1 MSHKVVFFT
10 GAGISVDSGIP
21 TFEEQEGIRDKLT
34 RDFCLDN
41 YNDYIENIKSMKR
54 TMDKAQPNAAHYAI
68 AEMDCPVIT
77 MNIDGLH
84 EKAGTK
90 NVIAIHGRMPTWK
103 EIENENLRD
112 KYGTPVLYGDNA
124 PLYDEAYNIMLDLD
138 LKQSYVVIVGTSFYT
153 GISEEL
159 FQIAEKYATRVWI
172 INGNASVEVQKVCA
186 EIKELLSNGNEV

>member
-21 TFEEQEGIRDKLT
+21 TFQEQEGIRDKLT
-34 RDFCLDN
+34 RPFCLDH
-41 YNDYIENIKSMKR
+41 YNEYIENIKSMKR

-77 MNIDGLH
+77 MNIDGLY

-90 NVIAIHGRMPTWK
+90 NVLAIHGRMPTWE
-103 EIENENLRD
+103 EIENEDLRY
-112 KYGTPVLYGDNA
+112 KSGIPVLYGDAA
-124 PLYDEAYNIMLDLD
+124 PLYSDAYDILLDLD
-138 LKQSYVVIVGTSFYT
+138 LHQSYVVIVGTSFYT

-159 FQIAEKYATRVWI
+159 YQIAERYTTRVWV
-172 INGNASVEVQKVCA
+172 INSNASVRVPEVCE
-186 EIKELLSNGNEV
+186 EIKRLLKGEKS

>member
-172 INGNASVEVQKVCA
+172 INGNASVEVPKVCA

>member
-21 TFEEQEGIRDKLT
+21 TFQEQEGIRDKLT
-34 RDFCLDN
+34 RPFCLDH
-41 YNDYIENIKSMKR
+41 YNEYIENIKSMKR

-84 EKAGTK
+84 EKSGTK
-90 NVIAIHGRMPTWK
+90 NVLAVHGRMPTWE
-103 EIENENLRD
+103 EIENEDLRY
-112 KYGTPVLYGDNA
+112 KTGIPVLYGDAA
-124 PLYDEAYNIMLDLD
+124 PLYSDAYDILLDLD
-138 LKQSYVVIVGTSFYT
+138 LHQSYVVIVGTSFYT

-159 FQIAEKYATRVWI
+159 YQLAERYATKVWI
-172 INGNASVEVQKVCA
+172 INNNASIEVPKVCE
-186 EIKELLSNGNEV
+186 EIKRLLKGEEK

>member
-21 TFEEQEGIRDKLT
+21 TFQEQEGIRDKLT
-34 RDFCLDN
+34 RPFCLEHYDK
-41 YNDYIENIKSMKR
+41 YIENIKSMKR

-68 AEMDCPVIT
+68 VEMDCPVIT

-90 NVIAIHGRMPTWK
+90 NVIAIHGRMPTWE
-103 EIENENLRD
+103 EIENEDLRR
-112 KYGTPVLYGDNA
+112 KTGIPVLYGDSA
-124 PLYDEAYNIMLDLD
+124 PLYSEAYDIMLDLV
-138 LKQSYVVIVGTSFYT
+138 LHQSYVVIVGTSFYT

-159 FQIAEKYATRVWI
+159 YQIAERYTTRVWV
-172 INGNASVEVQKVCA
+172 INSNASVRVPEVCE
-186 EIKELLSNGNEV
+186 EIKRLLKGEKS

>member
-21 TFEEQEGIRDKLT
+21 TFQEQEGIRDKLT
-34 RDFCLDN
+34 RPFCLDH
-41 YNDYIENIKSMKR
+41 YNEYIENIKSMKR

-68 AEMDCPVIT
+68 AEMNCPVIT

-90 NVIAIHGRMPTWK
+90 NVLAIHGRMPTWE
-103 EIENENLRD
+103 EIENEDLRY
-112 KYGTPVLYGDNA
+112 KTGIPVLYGDAA
-124 PLYDEAYNIMLDLD
+124 PLYSDAYDILLDLD
-138 LKQSYVVIVGTSFYT
+138 LHQSYVVIVGTSFYT

-159 FQIAEKYATRVWI
+159 YQLAERYATRLWI
-172 INGNASVEVQKVCA
+172 INSNASVRVPEICE
-186 EIKELLSNGNEV
+186 EIKRLLKGDKS

>member
-21 TFEEQEGIRDKLT
+21 TFQEQEGIRDKLT
-34 RDFCLDN
+34 RPFCLDH
-41 YNDYIENIKSMKR
+41 YNEYIENIKSMKR

-68 AEMDCPVIT
+68 AEMNCPVIT

-90 NVIAIHGRMPTWK
+90 NVLAIHGRMPTWD
-103 EIENENLRD
+103 EINNEDLRY
-112 KYGTPVLYGDNA
+112 KTGIPVLYGDSA
-124 PLYDEAYNIMLDLD
+124 PLYSNAYDIMLDLD
-138 LKQSYVVIVGTSFYT
+138 LHQSYVVIVGTSFYT

-159 FQIAEKYATRVWI
+159 YQIAERYATRVWI
-172 INGNASVEVQKVCA
+172 INSNASIRVPEVCE
-186 EIKELLSNGNEV
+186 EIKELLKGES

>member
-21 TFEEQEGIRDKLT
+21 TFQEQEGIRDKLT
-34 RDFCLDN
+34 RPFCLDH
-41 YNDYIENIKSMKR
+41 YNEYIENIKSMKR

-68 AEMDCPVIT
+68 AEMNCPVIT

-90 NVIAIHGRMPTWK
+90 NVIAIHGRMPTW
-103 EIENENLRD
+103 EELENEDLRY
-112 KYGTPVLYGDNA
+112 KTGIPVLYGDAA
-124 PLYDEAYNIMLDLD
+124 PLYSDAYDILLDLD
-138 LKQSYVVIVGTSFYT
+138 LHQSYVVIVGTSFYT

-159 FQIAEKYATRVWI
+159 YQLAERYATKVWI
-172 INGNASVEVQKVCA
+172 INNNASIEVPKVCE
-186 EIKELLSNGNEV
+186 EIKRLLKGEEK

>member
-21 TFEEQEGIRDKLT
+21 TFQEQEGIRDKLT
-34 RDFCLDN
+34 RDFCLEHYDK
-41 YNDYIENIKSMKR
+41 YIENIKSMKR

-68 AEMDCPVIT
+68 AEMNCPVIT

-90 NVIAIHGRMPTWK
+90 NVLAIHGRMPTWE
-103 EIENENLRD
+103 EIENEDLRY
-112 KYGTPVLYGDNA
+112 KTGIPVLYGDSA
-124 PLYDEAYNIMLDLD
+124 PLYNKAYNIMLDLD
-138 LKQSYVVIVGTSFYT
+138 LHQSYVVIVGTSFYT

-159 FQIAEKYATRVWI
+159 YQIAEKYATRVWI
-172 INGNASVEVQKVCA
+172 INSNASIRVPEVCE
-186 EIKELLSNGNEV
+186 EIKELLKGES

>member
-21 TFEEQEGIRDKLT
+21 TFQEQEGIRDKLN
-34 RDFCLDN
+34 RDFCLEQYDK
-41 YNDYIENIKSMKR
+41 YIENIKSMKR
-54 TMDKAQPNAAHYAI
+54 TIDKAQPNTAHYAI

-90 NVIAIHGRMPTWK
+90 NVIAIHGRMPTWE
-103 EIENENLRD
+103 EIENEDLRH
-112 KYGTPVLYGDNA
+112 KTGIPVLYGDSA
-124 PLYDEAYNIMLDLD
+124 PLYSNAYDIMLDLD
-138 LKQSYVVIVGTSFYT
+138 LHQSYVVIVGTSFYT

-159 FQIAEKYATRVWI
+159 FQIAERYATRVWI
-172 INGNASVEVQKVCA
+172 INGNASVEVPKVCT
-186 EIKELLSNGNEV
+186 EIKELLKGESQ

>member
-21 TFEEQEGIRDKLT
+21 TFQEQEGIRDKLT
-34 RDFCLDN
+34 RPFCLDH
-41 YNDYIENIKSMKR
+41 YNEYIENIKSMKR

-90 NVIAIHGRMPTWK
+90 NVLAIHGRMPTWE
-103 EIENENLRD
+103 EIENEDLRY
-112 KYGTPVLYGDNA
+112 KTGIPVLYGDAA
-124 PLYDEAYNIMLDLD
+124 PLYSDAYDILLDLD
-138 LKQSYVVIVGTSFYT
+138 LHQSYVVIVGTSFYT

-159 FQIAEKYATRVWI
+159 YQLAERYATKVWI
-172 INGNASVEVQKVCA
+172 INNNASIEVPKVCE
-186 EIKELLSNGNEV
+186 EIKRLLKGEKS

>member
-21 TFEEQEGIRDKLT
+21 TFQEQEGIRDKLT
-34 RDFCLDN
+34 RPFCLYHYDE
-41 YNDYIENIKSMKR
+41 YIENIKSMKKV
-54 TMDKAQPNAAHYAI
+54 MDKAQPNAAHYAI

-84 EKAGTK
+84 EKAETK
-90 NVIAIHGRMPTWK
+90 NVIAIHGRMPTWE
-103 EIENENLRD
+103 EIENNNLRH
-112 KYGTPVLYGDNA
+112 KYGIPVLYGDKA

-159 FQIAEKYATRVWI
+159 FQIAEKYATKVWI
-172 INGNASVEVQKVCA
+172 INGNASVEVPKVCE
-186 EIKELLSNGNEV
+186 EIKELLSNRNEV

>member
-21 TFEEQEGIRDKLT
+21 TFQEQEGIRDKLT
-34 RDFCLDN
+34 RDFCTDN
-41 YNDYIENIKSMKR
+41 YEEYIENIKSMKR

-90 NVIAIHGRMPTWK
+90 NVLAVHGRMPTWE
-103 EIENENLRD
+103 EIENEDLRY
-112 KYGTPVLYGDNA
+112 KTGIPVLYEDAA
-124 PLYDEAYNIMLDLD
+124 PLYSDAYDIMLDLD
-138 LKQSYVVIVGTSFYT
+138 LHQSYVVIVGTSFYT

-159 FQIAEKYATRVWI
+159 YQIAERYATRVWI
-172 INGNASVEVQKVCA
+172 INSNASVRVPEVCE
-186 EIKELLSNGNEV
+186 EIKRLLKGDKS